1 MKEQARQIDEERE
14 MNKFRTLRADE
25 LDCRVGTCND
35 KGFSLLLYKD
45 ARCDQN
51 VLDETVGKE
60 NWQRDHKEVKGN
72 LFCGVSIWDDSKK
85 QWITKWDC
93 GVESNTEKEKGEASD
108 SFKRACFNWGI
119 GRELYTAPFIYIK
132 GNTERNEKGNP
143 VPTFKCMEVVEIEY
157 EDGKIT
163 KLVILGDGQPIFTY
177 GKRGSQT
184 QNNERKA
191 KTEQP
196 VEKNDELTLDK
207 AYALTTTKGTA
218 YGALTDDQL
227 QWIVENS
234 KNATSRKAAQMI
246 LDDRQT
252 SEDLMPL
259 GDDDVPW
266 N

>member
-1 MKEQARQIDEERE
+1 

-51 VLDETVGKE
+51 VLDETVGIA

-72 LFCGVSIWDDSKK
+72 LFCGVSIWDENKK

-132 GNTERNEKGNP
+132 GNTEKNSKGNF
-143 VPTFKCMEVVEIEY
+143 VPTFKRMEVNEIEY

-163 KLVILGDGQPIFTY
+163 QLVILGDGQPIFTY

-184 QNNERKA
+184 QNNERQQKNEQSYGNNA
-191 KTEQP
+191 EMTLTQAYEMKT
-196 VEKNDELTLDK
+196 
-207 AYALTTTKGTA
+207 AKGTA
-218 YGALTDDQL
+218 YGALKDENL
-227 QWIVENS
+227 EYIIEHSKVES
-234 KNATSRKAAQMI
+234 CVKAAKMI
-246 LDDRQT
+246 LEDRRT

>member
-1 MKEQARQIDEERE
+1 

-72 LFCGVSIWDDSKK
+72 LFCGVSIWDESKK

-132 GNTERNEKGNP
+132 GNTERNAKGNS
-143 VPTFKCMEVVEIEY
+143 VPTFKRMEVSEIEY

-163 KLVILGDGQPIFTY
+163 QLVILGDGQAIFTY

-184 QNNERKA
+184 QNNERQPKNEQSYGNNA
-191 KTEQP
+191 EMTLMQAYEMKT
-196 VEKNDELTLDK
+196 
-207 AYALTTTKGTA
+207 AKGTA
-218 YGALTDDQL
+218 YGALKDENL
-227 QWIVENS
+227 EYIIEHSKVES
-234 KNATSRKAAQMI
+234 SVKAAKMI
-246 LDDRQT
+246 LEDRRT

>member
-1 MKEQARQIDEERE
+1 

-132 GNTERNEKGNP
+132 GNTEKNSKGNF
-143 VPTFKCMEVVEIEY
+143 VPTFKRMEVSEIEY

-163 KLVILGDGQPIFTY
+163 QLVILGDGQPIFTY

-184 QNNERKA
+184 QNNERQPKNKQSYGNNA
-191 KTEQP
+191 EMTLTQAYEMKT
-196 VEKNDELTLDK
+196 
-207 AYALTTTKGTA
+207 AKGTA
-218 YGALTDDQL
+218 YGALKDENL
-227 QWIVENS
+227 EYIIEHSKVES
-234 KNATSRKAAQMI
+234 SVKAAKMI
-246 LDDRQT
+246 LEDRRT

>member
-1 MKEQARQIDEERE
+1 

-45 ARCDQN
+45 ARCDQSI
-51 VLDETVGKE
+51 LDETVGAD

-72 LFCGVSIWDDSKK
+72 LFCGVSIWDENKK

-119 GRELYTAPFIYIK
+119 GRELYTAPFIYVK
-132 GNTERNEKGNP
+132 GNTERNSKNNP
-143 VPTFKCMEVVEIEY
+143 VPTFKRMEVSEIEY

-163 KLVILGDGQPIFTY
+163 QLVILGDGQPIFTY

-184 QNNERKA
+184 PNNERKA

-207 AYALTTTKGTA
+207 AYALTTTKGKM
-218 YGALTDDQL
+218 YGELTDDQL
-227 QWIVENS
+227 QWLVENS
-234 KNATSRKAAQMI
+234 KNAMSRKAAQMI
-246 LDDRQT
+246 LDDRKT

-259 GDDDVPW
+259 EDEEGLPW
-266 N
+266 D

>member
-1 MKEQARQIDEERE
+1 

-51 VLDETVGKE
+51 VLDETVGIA

-72 LFCGVSIWDDSKK
+72 LFCGVSIWDDSKM

-132 GNTERNEKGNP
+132 GNTEKNSKGNF
-143 VPTFKCMEVVEIEY
+143 VPTFKRMEVNEIEY

-163 KLVILGDGQPIFTY
+163 QLVILGDGQPIFTY
-177 GKRGSQT
+177 GKRGSQA
-184 QNNERKA
+184 QNNERQPKNEQSYGNNA
-191 KTEQP
+191 EMTLTQAYEMKT
-196 VEKNDELTLDK
+196 
-207 AYALTTTKGTA
+207 AKGTA
-218 YGALTDDQL
+218 YGALKDENL
-227 QWIVENS
+227 EYIIEHSKVES
-234 KNATSRKAAQMI
+234 SVKAAKMI
-246 LDDRQT
+246 LEDRRT

>member
-1 MKEQARQIDEERE
+1 

-51 VLDETVGKE
+51 VLDETVGIE

-72 LFCGVSIWDDSKK
+72 LFCGVSIWDENKK

-132 GNTERNEKGNP
+132 GNTEKNSKGNLA
-143 VPTFKCMEVVEIEY
+143 PTFKRMEVSEIEY

-163 KLVILGDGQPIFTY
+163 QLVILGDGQPIFTY

-184 QNNERKA
+184 QNNERQQKNEQSYGNNA
-191 KTEQP
+191 EMTLAQAYEMKT
-196 VEKNDELTLDK
+196 
-207 AYALTTTKGTA
+207 AKGTS
-218 YGALTDDQL
+218 YGALKDENL
-227 QWIVENS
+227 EYIIEHSKVES
-234 KNATSRKAAQMI
+234 SVKAAKMI
-246 LDDRQT
+246 LEDRRT

>member
-1 MKEQARQIDEERE
+1 ME
-14 MNKFRTLRADE
+14 KFRTLRADE

-132 GNTERNEKGNP
+132 GNTERNDKGKNI
-143 VPTFKCMEVVEIEY
+143 PTFRKMEVSEIEY
-157 EDGKIT
+157 NDGKIT
-163 KLVILGDGQPIFTY
+163 KLVIFGDGQPIFSY
-177 GKRGSQT
+177 GAKATQT
-184 QNNERKA
+184 PNNERQPKA
-191 KTEQP
+191 EQSHGSNAEMTLAQAYEMKT
-196 VEKNDELTLDK
+196 V
-207 AYALTTTKGTA
+207 KGTA
-218 YGALTDDQL
+218 YGALKDDQL
-227 QWIVENS
+227 QWLVDYS
-234 KNATSRKAAQMI
+234 KNAMSRKAAKMI

-252 SEDLMPL
+252 SEI
-259 GDDDVPW
+259 
-266 N
+266 

>member
-1 MKEQARQIDEERE
+1 

-25 LDCRVGTCND
+25 LDCRVGTCSD
-35 KGFSLLLYKD
+35 KGFTLLLYKD

-51 VLDETVGKE
+51 VLDETVGEE

-72 LFCGVSIWDDSKK
+72 LFCGVSIWDAQKQ

-119 GRELYTAPFIYIK
+119 GRELYTSPFIYIK
-132 GNTERNEKGNP
+132 GNTEKNSKGNLA
-143 VPTFKCMEVVEIEY
+143 PTFRQMEVSEIEY

-177 GKRGSQT
+177 GKKCSQMS
-184 QNNERKA
+184 NNELQPKA
-191 KTEQP
+191 EQSHGGNAEMTLAQAYEMKT
-196 VEKNDELTLDK
+196 
-207 AYALTTTKGTA
+207 AKGTA
-218 YGALTDDQL
+218 YGALKD
-227 QWIVENS
+227 ENLEYIIEHS
-234 KNATSRKAAQMI
+234 KVKSSVMAAKMI
-246 LDDRQT
+246 LEDRRT
-252 SEDLMPL
+252 SEDLMPID
-259 GDDDVPW
+259 DDDVPW

>member
-1 MKEQARQIDEERE
+1 

-132 GNTERNEKGNP
+132 GNTERNAKNNP

-177 GKRGSQT
+177 GKRGSQA

-191 KTEQP
+191 KTENP

-246 LDDRQT
+246 LDDRRT

>member
-1 MKEQARQIDEERE
+1 ME
-14 MNKFRTLRADE
+14 KFRTLRADE

-51 VLDETVGKE
+51 VLDETVGKN

-72 LFCGVSIWDDSKK
+72 LFCGVSIWDESKK

-132 GNTERNEKGNP
+132 GNTERNAKGNS
-143 VPTFKCMEVVEIEY
+143 VPTFKRMEVSEIKY

-163 KLVILGDGQPIFTY
+163 QLVILGDGQPIFTY
-177 GKRGSQT
+177 GERGSQT
-184 QNNERKA
+184 PNIERKA
-191 KTEQP
+191 QVKQSAEQH
-196 VEKNDELTLDK
+196 DELTLDK
-207 AYALTTTKGTA
+207 AYGLTTTKGKM
-218 YGALTDDQL
+218 YGELSDEQL
-227 QWIVENS
+227 QWLVDNS
-234 KNATSRKAAQMI
+234 KNAMSRKAAQMI
-246 LDDRQT
+246 LDDRRT

-259 GDDDVPW
+259 EVEEGLPF
-266 N
+266 